1 MILDLL
7 NSAILAQFQRD
18 LERQIMKKV
27 TISTDINVSKS
38 LIDVIEIQEMNNII
52 TNITRDYYGN

>member
-7 NSAILAQFQRD
+7 NSAILVQFQRD

-52 TNITRDYYGN
+52 TDITRDYYGN

>member
-1 MILDLL
+1 
-7 NSAILAQFQRD
+7 
-18 LERQIMKKV
+18 MKKV